1 MKTILILA
9 PHTDDGELG
18 CGGTIA
24 RYINEGHR
32 VIYAAFSTC
41 SQSLP
46 QGFAPDT
53 LRTEVTNATAVLGIL
68 PQDLIIFDYEVRR
81 FKEARQNI
89 LDDIVS
95 LNKKHEIDMV
105 FVPSPTDIHQDHE
118 VIYEEG
124 LRGFKNKTIFGYEM
138 PWNNISFNARSFIK
152 LKKEHIDKKVLA
164 LQEYVSQNGRPYTN
178 ETFIRSL
185 ATVRGTQIGCEYAE
199 AFDIIRMIIN

>member
-24 RYINEGHR
+24 RYVEEGHKI
-32 VIYAAFSTC
+32 IYAAFSTC
-41 SQSLP
+41 HQSLP
-46 QGFAPDT
+46 KGFAPDT
-53 LRTEVTNATAVLGIL
+53 LRTEVTNATSILGVQ

-81 FKEARQNI
+81 FKEVRQNI
-89 LDDIVS
+89 LEDIVS
-95 LNKKHEIDMV
+95 LNKKYDIDTV
-105 FVPSPTDIHQDHE
+105 FVPSSTDIHQDHQ

-124 LRGFKNKTIFGYEM
+124 LRAFKNKTIFGYEM
-138 PWNNISFNARSFIK
+138 PWNNISFNATSFIK

-164 LQEYVSQNGRPYTN
+164 LQEYVSQNGRAYTS